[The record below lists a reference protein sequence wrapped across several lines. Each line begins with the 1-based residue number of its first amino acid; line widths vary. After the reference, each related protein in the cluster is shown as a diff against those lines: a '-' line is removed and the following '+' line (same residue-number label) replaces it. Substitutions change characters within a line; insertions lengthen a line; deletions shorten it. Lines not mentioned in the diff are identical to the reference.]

1 MYILFMIWFLLLLI
15 MQIIYLVKSAKTKH
29 NKNWS
34 VLFAIISSSILS
46 TILLWVYSLF
56 NVANVGWNIILV
68 FIICVVAI
76 IIYAI
81 MLLISIILKVLE
93 VKKHKKLNIIRE
105 KMEKKT
111 LQKVIVIPIL
121 MITLISICMCV
132 IDYSKYVIHEKIET
146 KRYNETKQT
155 KIEEMANFINKK
167 YNLNFDIEDCI
178 YYREEDYSSHTGIFG
193 NVKTYNIPYITVFE
207 KENQKITVADRK
219 GVISD
224 NAQLK
229 DLNYYIGDYFS
240 KIVDTDIDFVQISK
254 TYNGNIEDYTINSIL
269 QNGFNEKIT
278 QNNISDFMDKIFKE
292 DDLELLFY
300 VKDTEDRIGLINTLT
315 SKLSYLKKYNNIE
328 RIMIYIYDKN
338 EKLLVNNIEKELDE
352 EYKQYNTS
360 DDYYDDYKFGYYYVP
375 NDFEY
380 YYPDS
385 ENSNFKNEEFNTF
398 VASAYYNL
406 NRGYGSGQGNKIYE
420 IINDWYVYTY

>member
-1 MYILFMIWFLLLLI
+1 MKRHVKKYILIVLAMFVLL
-15 MQIIYLVKSAKTKH
+15 
-29 NKNWS
+29 
-34 VLFAIISSSILS
+34 
-46 TILLWVYSLF
+46 TIASCGTE
-56 NVANVGWNIILV
+56 NRNTGDN
-68 FIICVVAI
+68 
-76 IIYAI
+76 
-81 MLLISIILKVLE
+81 
-93 VKKHKKLNIIRE
+93 
-105 KMEKKT
+105 
-111 LQKVIVIPIL
+111 
-121 MITLISICMCV
+121 
-132 IDYSKYVIHEKIET
+132 
-146 KRYNETKQT
+146 NETKQT

-178 YYREEDYSSHTGIFG
+178 YYREEDYSSHTDIFG
-193 NVKTYNIPYITVFE
+193 NGKTYNIPYITVFE

-219 GVISD
+219 GVVSD

-315 SKLSYLKKYNNIE
+315 SKLSYLKKYTNIE

-338 EKLLVNNIEKELDE
+338 EKLLVNNIEKEL
-352 EYKQYNTS
+352 S
-360 DDYYDDYKFGYYYVP
+360 DDYYDSYKFGYYYVP

-406 NRGYGSGQGNKIYE
+406 NRGYGPGQGNKIYE